1 MFRDTVQT
9 TIAKLPPSISLST
22 LTRHRR
28 SPAIPDLPPAKNPN
42 EASPAHGQAP
52 CLPDPCSSVESNS
65 QQTPLPQGKE
75 SLEVSA
81 TESSH
86 SGSALAA
93 DAASSG
99 WLRRTVFPAGN
110 RMRLLPLVGATYF
123 MVAGGPY
130 GLEDIIGMAGYGRAL
145 LLLAILP
152 LLWSLPTA
160 LMVGELASS
169 IPAEGGFYVW
179 VHRAMGPFWG
189 FQEAWLSLA
198 ASVFDMAIYPTLF
211 VLYLGRLAPS
221 WVAGWRGT
229 LWEVAVVA
237 GCALWNLSG
246 ARTVGR
252 SSVTLFCVLLAPFAV
267 LIAAG
272 FWTWLHAVHGMGVGL
287 GAGALLQ
294 PVSAPDLAGAVS
306 VTLWNYMGW
315 DNASTV
321 AQEVQNPQQNY
332 PRAMLG
338 ATALVAATYIL
349 PLLAVGLAGLAP
361 AEFSTGAWTDAAR
374 TLAGPLLA
382 LSVVAGGMVNGVGMF
397 NPLMMSYSRLPFAMA
412 HDGQAPGVL
421 LRHNRRG
428 VPWVSVVACAAIWGL
443 ALRFS
448 FERLISIDLVLYGAS
463 LLLEFAALVLLRLRE
478 PHLERPFRVPGGTG
492 GAIALGVAPA
502 GLIAFA
508 MWAARDERI
517 LGLNALLFAALI
529 GLAGA
534 VLYALM
540 AAAKREKR
548 KAA

>member
-1 MFRDTVQT
+1 MAVR
-9 TIAKLPPSISLST
+9 
-22 LTRHRR
+22 
-28 SPAIPDLPPAKNPN
+28 
-42 EASPAHGQAP
+42 AS
-52 CLPDPCSSVESNS
+52 
-65 QQTPLPQGKE
+65 
-75 SLEVSA
+75 
-81 TESSH
+81 
-86 SGSALAA
+86 
-93 DAASSG
+93 
-99 WLRRTVFPAGN
+99 VFPSGR
-110 RMRLLPLVGATYF
+110 RMRLLPLMGATYF

-130 GLEDIIGMAGYGRAL
+130 GLEDIIGEAGYWRAL
-145 LLLAILP
+145 LLLAAIP
-152 LLWSLPTA
+152 FLWSLPTS

-179 VHRAMGPFWG
+179 VRRAMGPFWG

-211 VLYLGRLAPS
+211 VLYLGRMAPS

-229 LWEVAVVA
+229 GWEIAVVA

-252 SSVTLFCVLLAPFAV
+252 SSVMLFCVLLAPFAV

-272 FWTWLHAVHGMGVGL
+272 VWTWLRAGHGLGAGL

-294 PVSAPDLAGAVS
+294 PVPAPDLAGAVA

-321 AQEVQNPQQNY
+321 AQEVENPQKNY

-349 PLLAVGLAGLAP
+349 PLLAVALAGLAP
-361 AEFSTGAWTDAAR
+361 GEFSTGAWTDAAR
-374 TLAGPLLA
+374 TLGGPLLA
-382 LSVVAGGMVNGVGMF
+382 LCVVAGGMINGVGMF

-412 HDGQAPGVL
+412 EEGQAPEVL

-428 VPWVSVVACAAIWGL
+428 VPWVSVAACAMIWGL

-463 LLLEFAALVLLRLRE
+463 LLLEFAALVVLRLRE
-478 PHLERPFRVPGGTG
+478 PGLERPFRVPGGTT
-492 GAIALGVAPA
+492 ATVALGVAPA
-502 GLIAFA
+502 GLIAYA

-517 LGLNALLFAALI
+517 LGMSALLFAALV
-529 GLAGA
+529 GLLGA
-534 VLYALM
+534 VLYTLQARWRR
-540 AAAKREKR
+540 ARS
-548 KAA
+548 